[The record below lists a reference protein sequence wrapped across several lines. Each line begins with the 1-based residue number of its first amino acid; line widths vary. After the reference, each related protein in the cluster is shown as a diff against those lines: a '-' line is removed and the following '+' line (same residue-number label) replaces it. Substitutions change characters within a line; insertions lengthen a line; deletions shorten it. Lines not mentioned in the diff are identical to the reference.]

1 MNTHFTKTIKGYAA
15 AKVDRM
21 RDEVRA
27 NVREML
33 AAEAPAGELAGA
45 FAAGTLISTIPV
57 PLVDM
62 VLAAWVTKR
71 YSEMPRAP
79 FFTGMALAN
88 NLFMAPLYA
97 STPRVGGFAL
107 HWLSNYT
114 PLVAPEAI
122 LIRILVGYL
131 LIALGLALG
140 AYVLAST
147 GFRGYQATRRLRPI
161 TYPDLTS
168 RPDRCASKLSIG
180 ERGSAS
186 RTCQVF
192 LDIHDQS

>member
-1 MNTHFTKTIKGYAA
+1 MNSDFTKKIKGYVA
-15 AKVDRM
+15 AKVNGV
-21 RDEVRA
+21 RDEVRV

-62 VLAAWVTKR
+62 ALAAWVTKR
-71 YSEMPRAP
+71 YEGMPRAP

-107 HWLSNYT
+107 HWMASHT
-114 PLVAPEAI
+114 PIVAPEAI
-122 LIRILVGYL
+122 LIRIIVGYL
-131 LIALGLALG
+131 LIAAGLALG

-147 GFRGYQATRRLRPI
+147 GFRGYQATRRMRP
-161 TYPDLTS
+161 
-168 RPDRCASKLSIG
+168 A
-180 ERGSAS
+180 GSAICRIAS
-186 RTCQVF
+186 SST
-192 LDIHDQS
+192 QSL

>member
-1 MNTHFTKTIKGYAA
+1 MNTINTKSIKGYAA
-15 AKVDRM
+15 EKIGRL
-21 RDEVRA
+21 RDEVRT
-27 NVREML
+27 NVSEML
-33 AAEAPAGELAGA
+33 AAEAPAGTLATA

-62 VLAAWVTKR
+62 ALAAYVTKR

-97 STPRVGGFAL
+97 STPKVGGLAL
-107 HWLSNYT
+107 HWLASNT
-114 PLVAPEAI
+114 PIIAPEAF

-140 AYVLAST
+140 SYVLAST
-147 GFRGYQATRRLRPI
+147 GFRSYQATRRMQPVARPLRARARRI
-161 TYPDLTS
+161 F
-168 RPDRCASKLSIG
+168 R
-180 ERGSAS
+180 
-186 RTCQVF
+186 
-192 LDIHDQS
+192 